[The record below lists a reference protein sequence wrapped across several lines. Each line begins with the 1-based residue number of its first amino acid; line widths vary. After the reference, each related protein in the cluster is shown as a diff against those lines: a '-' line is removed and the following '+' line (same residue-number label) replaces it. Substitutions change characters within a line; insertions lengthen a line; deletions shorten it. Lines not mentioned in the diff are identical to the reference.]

1 MEERFFLAK
10 IIFKNCHEGHFSKKG
25 EKTIVRACQ
34 KKIFQNKVSLGK
46 ANGRIMLLGGFSS
59 PVSTYLR

>member
-34 KKIFQNKVSLGK
+34 KKD
-46 ANGRIMLLGGFSS
+46 FSK
-59 PVSTYLR
+59 